1 MTLEHSPLDL
11 AGLSPAAQKAL
22 GSSPGRMMASRG
34 LVPLPPADQ
43 IAVLYQL
50 AIDADQ
56 NLATAARTT
65 AMGLPDTLL
74 AGGLA
79 SANLDPRVLDLF
91 AQLVGDNAK
100 AFEALVSNSNIGDA
114 TIAFLASN
122 GGAREVDR
130 IAANET
136 RLLRHPEIIAA
147 MYTNKHARMSTVDR
161 VVELAVRNNIR
172 VPGLAAWDEI
182 ARALQ
187 HHPTPPESYAEVDT
201 LFSIAADATE
211 QRHDQGLVVG
221 DAEKIL
227 DEDTAL
233 AKLEKDEKDTPINQL
248 GVSAK
253 IRLAMMGNAVAR
265 GILVRDPVKI
275 VAAAA
280 IKSAGVTE
288 FEAARYASNPGL
300 SEDVIKFIA
309 QKREWTKLYGIKF
322 SLCRNPKTPVT
333 ETMRF
338 MPFLR
343 EKDLAAL
350 AKSRGVPSAVVAQA
364 RKLMAQRSGPA
375 KK

>member
-1 MTLEHSPLDL
+1 MVEHTPLDVTT
-11 AGLSPAAQKAL
+11 LSATAQKAL
-22 GSSPGRMMASRG
+22 GGGPGRMMASRG
-34 LVPLPPADQ
+34 LVPLPPTEQ
-43 IAVLYQL
+43 LAVLYQL
-50 AIDADQ
+50 SIDADQ
-56 NLATAARTT
+56 ALAQTARTT
-65 AMGLPDTLL
+65 AMNLPDKLL
-74 AGGLA
+74 AGTLGDGA
-79 SANLDPRVLDLF
+79 LDPRVIDLF
-91 AQLVGDNAK
+91 AQLVGDK
-100 AFEALVSNSNIGDA
+100 GVAFGALVGNPAIADP
-114 TIAFLASN
+114 TIAYLAESA
-122 GGAREVDR
+122 GANEIDR
-130 IAANET
+130 IANNEQ

-147 MYTNKHARMSTVDR
+147 MYQNKHARMSTVDR

-227 DEDTAL
+227 EEDTAL

-275 VAAAA
+275 VSSAA

-300 SEDVIKFIA
+300 SEDVIKYIA

-350 AKSRGVPSAVVAQA
+350 SKSRGVPSAVVAQA
-364 RKLMAQRSGPA
+364 RKLMAQRSGPP